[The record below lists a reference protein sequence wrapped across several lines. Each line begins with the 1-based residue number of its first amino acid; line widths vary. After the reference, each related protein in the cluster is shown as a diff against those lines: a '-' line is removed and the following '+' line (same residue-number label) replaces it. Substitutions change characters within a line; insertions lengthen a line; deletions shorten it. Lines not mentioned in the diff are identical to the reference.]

1 MQFHVFARKCVLL
14 LLVLASS
21 SLVLAQFQKPT
32 DEELKMTADPKAPG
46 AAAVYL
52 NIEEIANDPA
62 HYQSVYARIKVLTEK
77 GKELATVEIPY
88 LHGDFKVTNIKAR
101 TIHSDGTVIP
111 LTGKPEDLLIVKTK
125 SKDGDPLQANRKVL
139 TLPSVEVGSIL
150 EYSYDIHYDSDIVS
164 SPTWEVQR
172 PYFVHKARYA
182 FTPFKAFLP
191 GFENRTS
198 MFVTDKDHRA
208 LTYLLSWSILP
219 KDAKINVD
227 VTGRYVL
234 EMTDIPAIPNE
245 EWMPPSN
252 GTFYHVV
259 FYYMASSGANYWI
272 DEAKRWSKDVNHFAE
287 PSKSISEAVAG
298 LVAPGDSGLDK
309 AKKLYKAVQALDNT
323 DFSRKITESE
333 RKLLNLKEP
342 KRAEDT
348 WAQKSG
354 SSKDISLLYLAMLR
368 AAGLTAH
375 DMAVV
380 DRSQR
385 VFDLGYLNMDQFEDN
400 VVDLVIDGKEIFLDP
415 GEKMCPFQTLN
426 WKHSGARGLL
436 QGDSA
441 NAISSTPVQFYL
453 DNKVVRKG
461 DVSLDEHGAI
471 TGLLQLSM
479 TGQRALYWRQKA
491 LENDSEEL
499 KKQFDH
505 SLEALVP
512 DGVNAHVSSFW
523 GLENPDVNLIAFVK
537 ISGTLG
543 VATSKR
549 LLLPGF
555 FFETRGSH
563 PFVSQE
569 KRLEPVDMQYAD
581 TVSDQITYHLPAG
594 FSVEGA
600 PQETKIP
607 WEGHANFHSKSVTG
621 PGTITIARVLMR
633 GFAIAKPEE
642 YQDLRGFYQK
652 IAAADQAQ
660 LVLTKTAPSTKGN

>member
-1 MQFHVFARKCVLL
+1 
-14 LLVLASS
+14 
-21 SLVLAQFQKPT
+21 
-32 DEELKMTADPKAPG
+32 
-46 AAAVYL
+46 
-52 NIEEIANDPA
+52 
-62 HYQSVYARIKVLTEK
+62 
-77 GKELATVEIPY
+77 
-88 LHGDFKVTNIKAR
+88 
-101 TIHSDGTVIP
+101 
-111 LTGKPEDLLIVKTK
+111 
-125 SKDGDPLQANRKVL
+125 
-139 TLPSVEVGSIL
+139 
-150 EYSYDIHYDSDIVS
+150 
-164 SPTWEVQR
+164 
-172 PYFVHKARYA
+172 
-182 FTPFKAFLP
+182 
-191 GFENRTS
+191 
-198 MFVTDKDHRA
+198 
-208 LTYLLSWSILP
+208 
-219 KDAKINVD
+219 
-227 VTGRYVL
+227 
-234 EMTDIPAIPNE
+234 
-245 EWMPPSN
+245 
-252 GTFYHVV
+252 
-259 FYYMASSGANYWI
+259 
-272 DEAKRWSKDVNHFAE
+272 
-287 PSKSISEAVAG
+287 
-298 LVAPGDSGLDK
+298 
-309 AKKLYKAVQALDNT
+309 
-323 DFSRKITESE
+323 
-333 RKLLNLKEP
+333 
-342 KRAEDT
+342 
-348 WAQKSG
+348 
-354 SSKDISLLYLAMLR
+354 
-368 AAGLTAH
+368 
-375 DMAVV
+375 MAVV
-380 DRSQR
+380 DRSKR

-400 VVDLVIDGKEIFLDP
+400 VVDLVIGGKEIFLDP
-415 GEKMCPFQTLN
+415 GEKMCPFQTLS

-436 QGDSA
+436 QGDGV

-461 DVSLDEHGAI
+461 DVNFDEHGAI

-491 LENDSEEL
+491 LENDPEEL

-505 SLEALVP
+505 ELEALVP

-581 TVSDQITYHLPAG
+581 TVSDQITYHLPTG

-660 LVLTKTAPSTKGN
+660 LVLTKTAPAEKGN